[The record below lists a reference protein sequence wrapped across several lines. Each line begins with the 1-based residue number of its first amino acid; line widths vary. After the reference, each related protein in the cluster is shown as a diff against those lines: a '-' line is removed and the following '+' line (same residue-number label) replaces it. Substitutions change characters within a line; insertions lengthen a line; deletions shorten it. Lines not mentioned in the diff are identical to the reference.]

1 MLAVFRKDLR
11 LFLRDRSALLFSLLM
26 PIFVITVIAEG
37 LFHGDGGKLLIP
49 VVNERRPGGRNVQK
63 LLAEHAVVR
72 EMSREEAERLV
83 RDKHDAPA
91 AIVFPAKL
99 SKQYLQGHS
108 SEILLLTD
116 PASGSDLQAVKVL
129 LLLMDKEAAALADPF
144 AEEKITLT
152 EQNLTG
158 KRLAVTVFEQRV
170 PGFALMFVLL
180 AVVFGTSMSMHD
192 ERDWGTL
199 ARLLVAPGGFT
210 RILLGKLAAR
220 FVVGVIQMLLLLAW
234 GHFVFGVSLGSSPI
248 AFVLLT
254 MAAVFAVVAAGML
267 VAGLARSREQTLRL
281 GLSMVMALSAL
292 GGCWWPQS
300 VQPDWMNRVS
310 PVVFTTWAMRGLND
324 LILRERGLDAVAL
337 PIGVL
342 IVYGAVTM
350 ALGLRL
356 FRMRFSAAGR
366 RRLARHRSPAPG
378 GEPGWWGFR
387 FSCKPSNRW

>member
-11 LFLRDRSALLFSLLM
+11 LFLRDRSALVFSLLM

-37 LFHGDGGKLLIP
+37 LFHGDGGPKLLIP
-49 VVNERRPGGRNVQK
+49 VVNEDGGPVAGTFQK
-63 LLAEHAVVR
+63 LLAAHADVR

-99 SKQYLQGHS
+99 SKQYLQGRS

-116 PASGSDLQAVKVL
+116 PASGTDLQAVKVL

-158 KRLAVTVFEQRV
+158 NRLAVTVFEQRV

-220 FVVGVIQMLLLLAW
+220 FVVGVMQMLVLLAW

-267 VAGLARSREQTLRL
+267 VAGLARSREQTLPL

-300 VQPDWMNRVS
+300 MQPDWMNRVS

-337 PIGVL
+337 PVGVL
-342 IVYGAVTM
+342 IVYGAITM

-356 FRMRFSAAGR
+356 FRMRFSAR
-366 RRLARHRSPAPG
+366 
-378 GEPGWWGFR
+378 
-387 FSCKPSNRW
+387 

>member
-11 LFLRDRSALLFSLLM
+11 LFLRDRSALLFSILM

-37 LFHGDGGKLLIP
+37 LFHGDDGPKLLVPIVNQDGGP
-49 VVNERRPGGRNVQK
+49 VAGTFQK
-63 LLAEHAVVR
+63 LLAEHADAR
-72 EMSREEAERLV
+72 EVSREEAERLV
-83 RDKHDAPA
+83 RDKHEAAA
-91 AIVFPAKL
+91 AIVFPPQL
-99 SKQYLQGHS
+99 SKQYLQGRS

-116 PASGSDLQAVKVL
+116 PAAGSDLGAVKVL

-144 AEEKITLT
+144 AEEKITLK

-158 KRLAVTVFEQRV
+158 NRLAVTVFEQRV

-220 FVVGVIQMLLLLAW
+220 FVVGVLQMLILLAW
-234 GHFVFGVSLGSSPI
+234 GHYVFGVSLGSSPI

-267 VAGLARSREQTLRL
+267 VAGLARSREQTLPL
-281 GLSMVMALSAL
+281 GLSLVMALSAL

-300 VQPDWMNRVS
+300 MQPDWMNRIS

-337 PIGVL
+337 PVGVL
-342 IVYGAVTM
+342 VAYGAVTM

-356 FRMRFSAAGR
+356 FRMRFSAR
-366 RRLARHRSPAPG
+366 
-378 GEPGWWGFR
+378 
-387 FSCKPSNRW
+387 

>member
-11 LFLRDRSALLFSLLM
+11 LFLRDRSALVFSLLM

-37 LFHGDGGKLLIP
+37 LFHGDGGPKLLIP
-49 VVNERRPGGRNVQK
+49 VVNEDGGPVAGTFQK
-63 LLAEHAVVR
+63 LLAAHADVR

-99 SKQYLQGHS
+99 SKQYLQGRS

-116 PASGSDLQAVKVL
+116 PASGADLQAVKVL

-158 KRLAVTVFEQRV
+158 NRLAVTVFEQRV

-220 FVVGVIQMLLLLAW
+220 FVVGVMQMLVLLAW

-267 VAGLARSREQTLRL
+267 VAGLARSREQTLPL

-300 VQPDWMNRVS
+300 MQPDWMNRVS

-337 PIGVL
+337 PVGVL
-342 IVYGAVTM
+342 IVYGAITM

-356 FRMRFSAAGR
+356 FRMRFSAR
-366 RRLARHRSPAPG
+366 
-378 GEPGWWGFR
+378 
-387 FSCKPSNRW
+387 

>member
-11 LFLRDRSALLFSLLM
+11 LFLRDRSALVFSLLM

-37 LFHGDGGKLLIP
+37 LFHGDGGPKLLIP
-49 VVNERRPGGRNVQK
+49 VVNEDGGPVAGTFQK
-63 LLAEHAVVR
+63 LLAEHADVR

-99 SKQYLQGHS
+99 SKQYLQGRS

-116 PASGSDLQAVKVL
+116 PASGTDLQAVKVL

-158 KRLAVTVFEQRV
+158 NRLAVTVFEQRV

-220 FVVGVIQMLLLLAW
+220 FVVGVMQMLVLLAW

-267 VAGLARSREQTLRL
+267 VAGLARSREQTLPL

-300 VQPDWMNRVS
+300 MQPDWMNRVS

-337 PIGVL
+337 PVGVL
-342 IVYGAVTM
+342 IVYGAITM

-356 FRMRFSAAGR
+356 FRMRFSAR
-366 RRLARHRSPAPG
+366 
-378 GEPGWWGFR
+378 
-387 FSCKPSNRW
+387 